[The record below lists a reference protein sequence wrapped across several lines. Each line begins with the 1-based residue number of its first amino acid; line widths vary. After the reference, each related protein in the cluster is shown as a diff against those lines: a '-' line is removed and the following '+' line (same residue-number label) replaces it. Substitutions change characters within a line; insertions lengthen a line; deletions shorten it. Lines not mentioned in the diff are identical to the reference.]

1 MSDRTDA
8 GAERHL
14 WIDASA
20 GVAGDMLL
28 GALIDAG
35 ADVEMAQRCIDAVLA
50 DSVRLRT
57 ERVTR
62 AGIAAV
68 KLHVDVLVEDPP
80 HRTWRSIAGMLADAD
95 LPEPVRARATAVFSR
110 LAEAEARVHGVP
122 ADEIHFHEVGAL
134 DSIADVVGVCAC
146 LYDLGIRS
154 LTASPVAVGSGTV
167 RAAHGRIPVPV
178 PAVTRLATGWR
189 IVAGGE
195 GELTTPTGM
204 ALLAALCQECTDL
217 PEIRLTAVG
226 MGAGTK
232 DRPGRANVTRVLI
245 GDRAVAGTGDS
256 GDPAVLI
263 EANVDDLDPRI
274 WPSVLDD
281 LLRSG
286 ASDAWLV
293 PIVMKKGRPAH
304 TLCVLAHP
312 STAPAL
318 RQLVTSR
325 TSSIGVRQQEFRK
338 YALPRAWLPVPVAGG
353 QVLIKISHRDGA
365 VVQATPE
372 YDDVAAV
379 AAATDRP
386 VRTVLTEA
394 VAAAETAGLRW
405 GAAVPAAARSRRDDA
420 AAVTGPGHQPAS
432 AAEPTHGRPHPHPH
446 GDHHDHPGHGDHHH
460 HHDDPDHDD
469 PDHQHSH
476 QAVPDQH

>member
-1 MSDRTDA
+1 MSERTEPTTST
-8 GAERHL
+8 ERHL

-35 ADVEMAQRCIDAVLA
+35 ADVEAAQRCIDAVLP
-50 DSVRLRT
+50 DSVRLRV

-68 KLHVDVLVEDPP
+68 KLHVDVLAEDPP

-95 LPEPVRARATAVFSR
+95 LPEPVRDRATAVFTR
-110 LAEAEARVHGVP
+110 LAQAEARVHGVP
-122 ADEIHFHEVGAL
+122 AEEIHFHEVGAL

-146 LYDLGIRS
+146 LHDLGIRS

-204 ALLAALCQECTDL
+204 ALLAALCQDCTDL

-226 MGAGTK
+226 LGAGTK
-232 DRPGRANVTRVLI
+232 DRPGRANVTRALI
-245 GDRAVAGTGDS
+245 GDRVGAGAGDAA
-256 GDPAVLI
+256 DPAVLI

-312 STAPAL
+312 SAAPAL
-318 RQLVTSR
+318 RQVVTSR
-325 TSSIGVRQQEFRK
+325 TSSIGVRQQALGK
-338 YALPRAWLPVPVAGG
+338 YALPRAWLPVRVSGG
-353 QVLIKISHRDGA
+353 SVMIKISHRDKV

-372 YDDVAAV
+372 YDDVARL
-379 AAATDRP
+379 AAEVDRP
-386 VRTVLTEA
+386 VRTVLAESI
-394 VAAAETAGLRW
+394 AAAEAAGLRW
-405 GAAVPAAARSRRDDA
+405 GAALPAAARSRRA
-420 AAVTGPGHQPAS
+420 AAGTTGEPHDQQHDHQ
-432 AAEPTHGRPHPHPH
+432 
-446 GDHHDHPGHGDHHH
+446 HHDHQHH
-460 HHDDPDHDD
+460 
-469 PDHQHSH
+469 DHQHH
-476 QAVPDQH
+476 GHQRHDHEHPQAQQAVPDQT